1 MGFAKLPALSCA
13 PTARTSTGR
22 IPWHCGLRKKQ
33 KPTHVRPEPRRK
45 SRRRPPRR
53 KRSGWAS
60 LLPFPL
66 RLRNAPPYPSGF
78 PGRTPQPLPTV
89 PPPQPPLPF
98 RHRPRRPS
106 PKSQR
111 HLLRPIPSPSSHRP
125 PRPHPL
131 RPLHPHPLR
140 SPFRRLQSLPRL
152 PHLRFLFRRV
162 LPLRFPPLLRPP
174 FRRLCL
180 QVRLLPLRFLFR
192 LVLPLRF
199 PPPQPLRLWKPP
211 VPS

>member
-33 KPTHVRPEPRRK
+33 KPTHVRPESRRK

-78 PGRTPQPLPTV
+78 PGRTPQLLPTV

-98 RHRPRRPS
+98 RRRPRRPS

-111 HLLRPIPSPSSHRP
+111 HLLRPIPSPSS
-125 PRPHPL
+125 L